1 MMTMNLEN
9 VRAIALAERWFREAQ
24 DRFVRENTD
33 DSRFEVNLAR
43 ENLDQ
48 VYEDI
53 LRNGVDSTNN

>member
-9 VRAIALAERWFREAQ
+9 VRAIALAERWVRDAQ
-24 DRFVRENTD
+24 ERFVRENTD